1 MRRTLLTAMLYAAHA
16 LAPAP
21 QVSVI
26 DAAAKVVQ
34 AGVAAAPTGKPVRRI
49 GQLRMGGA
57 GWPIF
62 VSDRPQS
69 SKFARFRLR
78 RVTFPS
84 TRLG

>member
-34 AGVAAAPTGKPVRRI
+34 AGVAAAPTGKPVKRR
-49 GQLRMGGA
+49 A
-57 GWPIF
+57 
-62 VSDRPQS
+62 SKSYQS
-69 SKFARFRLR
+69 FRR
-78 RVTFPS
+78 SR
-84 TRLG
+84 